1 MYIDAL
7 AAQPQISLMTSPALN
22 GAPESKPGE
31 TNAERERGALRDL
44 EQFFLFTLLKE
55 MRKTINDGGLF
66 EQNASREYYDELLDH
81 ALSKEMARSG
91 QLGLADMLEE
101 QLQISDL
108 QQRVAPS
115 PVFEGEAAQEL
126 LSLGR

>member
-7 AAQPQISLMTSPALN
+7 AARPQVSLMTTPALN
-22 GAPESKPGE
+22 GAAETKPGE
-31 TNAERERGALRDL
+31 THAERERGALRDL

-91 QLGLADMLEE
+91 QLGLADMLEK
-101 QLQISDL
+101 QLQIADF

-115 PVFEGEAAQEL
+115 PSFGGEAAQEL